1 MKVISL
7 IALQCLR
14 GIGSKTTLAVANDIP
29 CDPAEFANYV
39 SSKFGRPSQEAEY
52 AWDQALRIMDKC
64 QKSDI
69 YPVAVTDEYYPN
81 RLHTIQEDRPPVI
94 YIKGSLEAIPNSSL
108 VVAIVGTRKPTD
120 RGIEAAYEFGCMAA
134 KNNVP
139 VVSGLAYG
147 CDYYGHSG
155 CLEQGGTAIAIL
167 AHGLDMVYPSEHRDM
182 ANQIVEEG
190 GCLMSE
196 YQPGQLATRW
206 SFVARD
212 RLQSA
217 LSDIVIVIQTG
228 KNGGT
233 HHTAKFAQAQKRKI
247 LCVRPRESD
256 LAYSQVWGNSDI
268 VHGRGADWI
277 DKADDLLP
285 LIRGWNWD
293 HPELYHTNQ
302 QLGFDY

>member
-14 GIGSKTTLAVANDIP
+14 GIGAKKTLAVANDVP
-29 CDPAEFANYV
+29 CDPVEFANYV
-39 SSKFGRPSQEAEY
+39 NSKLGHPLQKAKH
-52 AWDQALRIMDKC
+52 AWDQALQIMDEC

-69 YPVAVTDEYYPN
+69 YPIAVTDEDYPK
-81 RLHTIQEDRPPVI
+81 RLHTIHKDRPPVI
-94 YIKGSLEAIPNSSL
+94 YIKGSLEAIQTNSL
-108 VVAIVGTRKPTD
+108 VVAIVGTREPTD
-120 RGIEAAYEFGCMAA
+120 RGIKAAYDFGCVAA

-155 CLEQGGTAIAIL
+155 CIEQGGAAIAIL
-167 AHGLDMVYPSEHRDM
+167 AHGLDMVYPAEHRDF

-190 GCLMSE
+190 GCLLSE
-196 YQPGQLATRW
+196 YQPGKQATRW

-228 KNGGT
+228 ERGGT
-233 HHTAKFAQAQKRKI
+233 HHTAKSAQTQQRKI
-247 LCVRPRESD
+247 LCVKPHESD
-256 LAYSQVWGNSDI
+256 LADPQVRGNSNI
-268 VHGRGADWI
+268 VDRLDADWI
-277 DKADDLLP
+277 ENADDLLP
-285 LIRGWNWD
+285 LIRSWNWD
-293 HPELYHTNQ
+293 HPELYHANQ
-302 QLGFDY
+302 QLDFDF